1 MPNFKKEGRGF
12 KMKGFTPFTATGLR
26 VPSEEAQDYSHK
38 TEKEPLF
45 YKRYPGEPTDARK
58 IHDTLKYG
66 EGTKGLL
73 YALKGGL
80 ALGAGLTIGKSL
92 KSKSYALGAL
102 KTLGTKTLPA
112 VAALHFGGKLIK
124 GIAARKRDD
133 EIRRHVN
140 KTQARK
146 TPGQRFPTKNN

>member
-12 KMKGFTPFTATGLR
+12 KMKGFTPFTAAGLR
-26 VPSEEAQDYSHK
+26 IPSEEAKDYSYK

-58 IHDTLKYG
+58 MYEIMKASPETRG
-66 EGTKGLL
+66 AL
-73 YALKGGL
+73 YAGMGVG
-80 ALGAGLTIGKSL
+80 ALGAGLTVGRAL
-92 KSKSYALGAL
+92 KSKSYALGTL
-102 KTLGTKTLPA
+102 KALGTKVLPA
-112 VAALHFGGKLIK
+112 AAAIHFGGKLIK

-146 TPGQRFPTKNN
+146 TPGHRF

>member
-12 KMKGFTPFTATGLR
+12 KMKGFTPFTAAGLR
-26 VPSEEAQDYSHK
+26 IPSEEAKDYSYK

-45 YKRYPGEPTDARK
+45 YKRYPGEPTDAK
-58 IHDTLKYG
+58 K
-66 EGTKGLL
+66 L
-73 YALKGGL
+73 YHTMKSQPETRTALHVGMGVG
-80 ALGAGLTIGKSL
+80 ALGAGLTVGRAL

-102 KTLGTKTLPA
+102 KGLATKTLPA

-146 TPGQRFPTKNN
+146 TPGQRF

>member
-45 YKRYPGEPTDARK
+45 YKRYPGEPTDAKKMYHAMKAHPEAR
-58 IHDTLKYG
+58 T
-66 EGTKGLL
+66 LL
-73 YALKGGL
+73 YAGMGTV
-80 ALGAGLTIGKSL
+80 ALGAGLTVGRAL

-102 KTLGTKTLPA
+102 KTLGTKALPA
-112 VAALHFGGKLIK
+112 AAAVHFGGKLIK
-124 GIAARKRDD
+124 GIVSRKKDD

-146 TPGQRFPTKNN
+146 TPGQRF